1 MIDRYQQRLDEIER
15 ANARWAARAQQHT
28 PRPGNGGGLTED
40 PIPPPAAPKPSY
52 ADPEEAGC
60 YMSGEQGSANEPQRV
75 ASGNSDEPKPVADPK
90 RSRAELLLA
99 AWLRRKLPLRD
110 YLLGTVF
117 CTTSRWLIFGDT
129 GIGKTLFALS
139 MAGAMASGRSFL
151 GWAGKR
157 RARVMYLDGEMP
169 AETFKERMKLVADE
183 CGVDLAL

>member
-1 MIDRYQQRLDEIER
+1 MR
-15 ANARWAARAQQHT
+15 AGRRGPSSIRRRPAMALALPRTRC
-28 PRPGNGGGLTED
+28 PRPPRRNRAM
-40 PIPPPAAPKPSY
+40 PIRKK
-52 ADPEEAGC
+52 
-60 YMSGEQGSANEPQRV
+60 RV
-75 ASGNSDEPKPVADPK
+75 ATCRASRVRPTSSSASRPATATSRSASPTLK

-99 AWLRRKLPLRD
+99 AWLTRKLPLRD

-157 RARVMYLDGEMP
+157 RARVMYFDGEMP

-183 CGVDLAL
+183 CGADLALYG